1 MRTAIHGSRVAAGL
15 IFLTLVTLVAP
26 ARRPDVPTPQSRS
39 VSGAG
44 WSAERLSAGLVGSKH
59 DFTAGG
65 RFGRDLCLPC
75 HTPHVPG
82 AVRPRLDR
90 RAAATQPIRP
100 YQTPGVVLNDA
111 SLLCL
116 SCHDG
121 IIAPDVFDGAHAL
134 GWGELA
140 ARSFVPVNRLT
151 SHPIGVRYPVNDPR
165 FEPPE
170 RVTGDGKIRL
180 PDGRVQCTS
189 CHDPHNTGRHEG
201 MLRKSN
207 RRSRLC
213 LSCHRI

>member
-1 MRTAIHGSRVAAGL
+1 MLNAILPRRAARASAGL
-15 IFLTLVTLVAP
+15 SILCLTVLAAIGSPGTGPPTSAEP
-26 ARRPDVPTPQSRS
+26 ARETAR
-39 VSGAG
+39 
-44 WSAERLSAGLVGSKH
+44 RLSAGLIGSKH
-59 DFTAGG
+59 DFTADG

-134 GWGELA
+134 GWGELE

-151 SHPIGVRYPVNDPR
+151 SHPIGIRYPVNDPR
-165 FEPPE
+165 FEPAE
-170 RVTGDGKIRL
+170 RVTADGRIKL